1 MWGKTSESLGRI
13 SRAFLSL
20 VTELWTGTVGQGEL
34 LWLGKVWVPSSH
46 LRSNG
51 EDGWRS
57 VHLAVLDPFY
67 LFGPSE
73 EVNGCRPVCFVGD
86 TPFSGRQ
93 CCSHRQPAGCP
104 AVGCTFQ
111 AQTGTAPA
119 AALVHPAVLGTDAY
133 GKWRSE
139 KTANRKCPGACLHI
153 LKVGGNLQTANRMA
167 QKRFHSFESC

>member
-1 MWGKTSESLGRI
+1 MWSKTSASLGRI

-20 VTELWTGTVGQGEL
+20 VTELWTGTMGQGEL

-46 LRSNG
+46 LHSNG

-86 TPFSGRQ
+86 TPFSG
-93 CCSHRQPAGCP
+93 S
-104 AVGCTFQ
+104 AVLFP
-111 AQTGTAPA
+111 PA
-119 AALVHPAVLGTDAY
+119 ARWLSSCRLHFPGTDWDCS
-133 GKWRSE
+133 GCC
-139 KTANRKCPGACLHI
+139 TGAPSSAGHRRLRE
-153 LKVGGNLQTANRMA
+153 T
-167 QKRFHSFESC
+167 EE